1 MYYFRYH
8 LYVLLIINIL
18 FGQEIVQDRIIVKIA
33 PDLSRADFIASID
46 TSKYAIEKVL
56 VKRLNIVSLKL
67 KNDMIGLPLKAV
79 KEFQSSPYID
89 KVMPDTKVSRR
100 NIPDDNQFDQQW
112 ALHNTGQ
119 SGGTIDADI
128 DAIEAWDISTGG
140 VTPLGDT
147 IVVAIVDGGM
157 LLTHNDL
164 IPNLWTNYGEIPGN
178 GIDDDDNGYI
188 DDIHGWN
195 AYSSNGSIPSDGHG
209 THVAGIVGAKGNNG
223 DYVSGVNWDVKL
235 MALGGSSGTTSIVL
249 EAYGYILD
257 QRAIYDSTGGT
268 SGAFVVA
275 TNSSFGVNNADCNS
289 ATYSL
294 WNDMYN
300 ALGEYGI
307 LSCGATM
314 NNNSNVDV
322 TGDVPTGCNSD
333 YMISVTNTT
342 RNDSKNSGAAYGLT
356 TIDLG
361 APGTQILSTYTGGG
375 TSSLSGTSMASPQV
389 AGAIGLIHSSMSSG
403 LASLF
408 RASPDQ
414 GAMIIKQ
421 IILEG
426 TDQLSSL
433 NGITVSGGRLNLYN
447 SAVLSMEYLAAD
459 SLDPNPITN
468 LTADTSEW
476 YRVNLQWNDP
486 TELFGGDP
494 IPNFMI
500 DIYKDEEFEASVWSG
515 VESYTDNGLSANTE
529 YNYSLI
535 TRVIDTDSL
544 SIGVS
549 ISVTPIGGNCQ
560 PSDVNEDNIV
570 NILDVIELLR
580 FSLGYYNPTDLDYC
594 KADLN
599 YDNVLDIIDV
609 LMLMDVILGV

>member
-1 MYYFRYH
+1 MYYLRYQ
-8 LYVLLIINIL
+8 LYILLIINIL
-18 FGQEIVQDRIIVKIA
+18 FGQEIVQDKIIVKIA
-33 PDLSRADFIASID
+33 PDISRSDFSSSLD
-46 TSKYAIEKVL
+46 TSRYAIEKVL
-56 VKRLNIVSLKL
+56 VRRLNIVSIKL
-67 KNDMIGLPLKAV
+67 KNDMIGGPLSAI
-79 KEFQSSPYID
+79 KELENNPFID

-100 NIPDDNQFDQQW
+100 NIPDDAQFNQQW
-112 ALHNTGQ
+112 ALQNTGQ

-128 DAIEAWDISTGG
+128 DAPEAWDLSTGG

-157 LLTHNDL
+157 LLTHADL
-164 IPNLWTNYGEIPGN
+164 IPNLWTNWGEIPGN
-178 GIDDDDNGYI
+178 GIDDDNNGYI

-223 DYVSGVNWDVKL
+223 NYVSGVNWDVKL

-257 QRAIYDSTGGT
+257 QRAIYDSTGGV

-300 ALGEYGI
+300 AMGQYGI

-322 TGDVPTGCNSD
+322 TGDVPTGCESD
-333 YMISVTNTT
+333 YMVSVTNTT
-342 RNDSKNSGAAYGLT
+342 RNDSKNSGAAYGVT

-375 TSSLSGTSMASPQV
+375 TSSLSGTSMASPHV
-389 AGAIGLIHSSMSSG
+389 AGAIGFIHASMSSG
-403 LASLF
+403 LASF
-408 RASPDQ
+408 YRSSPDQ
-414 GAMIIKQ
+414 GAIIIKQ
-421 IILEG
+421 IILDG
-426 TDQLSSL
+426 TDQLASL

-468 LTADTSEW
+468 LTADTSVW
-476 YRVNLQWNDP
+476 YRVNLEWDDP

-500 DIYKDEEFEASVWSG
+500 DIYKNEDFEASVWSG
-515 VESYTDNGLSANTE
+515 VESYTDDGLSANTE

-535 TRVIDTDSL
+535 TRVIDTDST
-544 SIGVS
+544 SISVS
-549 ISVTPIGGNCQ
+549 ISAIPIGGNCQ
-560 PSDVNEDNIV
+560 PGDLTEDNIV

-580 FSLGYYNPTDLDYC
+580 FSLGYYNPTDIDYC

-599 YDNVLDIIDV
+599 YDNTLDIIDV
-609 LMLMDVILGV
+609 LMLMDVILGI